1 MMQECGDGKDNHV
14 ACYCPAGTRILHPQ
28 HFQILL
34 LSSLITVSLA
44 TDNRFS
50 SHIISSLIIA
60 SLKISS
66 LIISSLFSCTQGSG
80 ALKAVL
86 DNYHST
92 PVSEECNKLESG
104 IAASENGFACVGGVR
119 LEAISWTNEGYDVGS
134 KATTVSG
141 NVNNAQLGTFTLC
154 KLVKYQVQLQYRA
167 RALFNLLLSLLHLL
181 VHPSHFSLFSF
192 LHSFSFSIQVS
203 PKPLFSIGEGT
214 GTLPTIESINVSA
227 NAHELIQC
235 DTGEGMEADV
245 NVSITVDGIDSS
257 GTSKSY
263 YSFSCFI
270 RV

>member
-1 MMQECGDGKDNHV
+1 MSRVTVLQVHE
-14 ACYCPAGTRILHPQ
+14 YYTPQ

-119 LEAISWTNEGYDVGS
+119 LEAISWTNGSYDVGS

-167 RALFNLLLSLLHLL
+167 RALSLSISLFNRLLFNLLLSLLHLL
-181 VHPSHFSLFSF
+181 VHPSHSSLFSH
-192 LHSFSFSIQVS
+192 LHSFSS
-203 PKPLFSIGEGT
+203 LFRSAQNPCSLLVKVLEPSQPSKASMC
-214 GTLPTIESINVSA
+214 LPM
-227 NAHELIQC
+227 H
-235 DTGEGMEADV
+235 
-245 NVSITVDGIDSS
+245 
-257 GTSKSY
+257 TS
-263 YSFSCFI
+263 
-270 RV
+270 